1 MAENKEIRWILASA
15 SPRRKELLKSVVPDY
30 DIIVSSC
37 EEKYSMTSPEA
48 IVMELAEQKG
58 RNVLEKLSG
67 AERMNEKN
75 RRSDAAAQAFPEKQA
90 YKKQIIVSADT
101 VVSSDGLILGKP
113 HSYDEEVEMLR
124 ALSGKKHEVYTG
136 VFVCCADSEGNETE
150 SFLFYEA
157 TDIYVDT
164 LTEEEI
170 TAYASTDEPY
180 DKAGGYA
187 IQGGFAKHISKIEGD
202 YSNVVGFPVHA
213 FYSLIKEQGY
223 LE

>member
-1 MAENKEIRWILASA
+1 M
-15 SPRRKELLKSVVPDY
+15 
-30 DIIVSSC
+30 
-37 EEKYSMTSPEA
+37 
-48 IVMELAEQKG
+48 
-58 RNVLEKLSG
+58 
-67 AERMNEKN
+67 
-75 RRSDAAAQAFPEKQA
+75 
-90 YKKQIIVSADT
+90 
-101 VVSSDGLILGKP
+101 
-113 HSYDEEVEMLR
+113 
-124 ALSGKKHEVYTG
+124 
-136 VFVCCADSEGNETE
+136 CCADSEGNETE